1 MEENRVQAKN
11 WAVGCHVAA
20 LAGFVGIPFGHI
32 LGPLVV
38 WLIKKNEFPFL
49 DAQGKEAIN
58 FQISMTIYGVVAVIL
73 SLAGLFA
80 VMMMPAAMMMIMAVG
95 LLDLVFI
102 IVAAVKVSNGEDY
115 RYPLAIRIIK

>member
-49 DAQGKEAIN
+49 DAQGKEALN
-58 FQISMTIYGVVAVIL
+58 FQISMSIYGVAAVIL
-73 SLAGLFA
+73 IFA
-80 VMMMPAAMMMIMAVG
+80 AAMMPAAMMMIMAVG

-102 IVAAVKVSNGEDY
+102 IVAAVKVSNGENY